1 MKTKSTLLFFG
12 LLFGSVNSYAQTST
26 IKGMVVDSLTSQGEP
41 YVTIRV
47 YKERKSD
54 NPLAMWVTNIDGTFT
69 HTVNGQGNFFISFSS
84 MGRKDIIRNV
94 QLSATGGEID
104 LGKLLIQDN
113 AKQLKGVEVVAQKP
127 LVKMETDK
135 MAYDVQADNDSKAST
150 VLDMLRKVPMVIVD
164 GQDNITVNGQSSFK
178 VYVDGK
184 PSVMFSSNPSQVFKA
199 MPASMVKSI
208 EVITNPG
215 AKYDAEGVGGVLN
228 IVMNASSNSKMSKN
242 GYNGNVSLTAAAI
255 GLRLSSFISGQQG
268 KFSYSANIM
277 NNRGRVKGVETEMER
292 IASDGSRMIYNQ
304 TGSTRMPFTMA
315 NVSLGY
321 EIDSVSNVNATL
333 GVTQFEMNND
343 GHPTTTFTGGSY
355 GTGFSYSNAMTM
367 KNVNNS
373 YNGSLDYQRFLNRN
387 RTSSITLSY
396 LFTTSPARSENRRIY
411 DPVSALVTI
420 PLADLYSE
428 AKTRGTE
435 HTLQVD
441 YITPLSKTQ
450 QLNTGVKYINRRST
464 SDSRF
469 YDIVGSVE
477 QYDPAKSVNYKN
489 LQSVLAEYAEY
500 KVTLKN
506 VSAKAGLRYE
516 HTWESVDFVLGAGS
530 NFKKNYGNLVPSA
543 SVTYNL
549 SPTKNIGVNY
559 GMRITRPGITYLNP
573 YVDRSN
579 PTIIIY
585 GNSDLEVEKT
595 HNINLVYNT
604 FSRKF
609 MANFTLGTIFA
620 NNKIEEYS
628 FMQSGILN
636 RTYGNIVQSKS
647 FNFNTFMNYSL
658 SKNTRIMLN
667 LNLEYADLKS
677 AQLNQHNS
685 GWMATAY
692 LGLQQTLPWD
702 LKWNVN
708 LTGSTT
714 RYTLQGYQTGNN
726 MLISTLSKS
735 LFNDKLSLSL
745 LYLAPLT
752 GKLKIDQ
759 YSKGHDFETTTRIR
773 IPLQNLMFTVSWNF
787 GNTKKTFQQRS
798 SKITNDFQER
808 EDSNSQVPGLGA
820 GSGKGM

>member
-47 YKERKSD
+47 YKERKS
-54 NPLAMWVTNIDGTFT
+54 NKPLAMWVTNIDGTFA

-228 IVMNASSNSKMSKN
+228 IVMNASANSKMNKN

-685 GWMATAY
+685 GWMATAF
-692 LGLQQTLPWD
+692 LGVQQTLPWD

>member
-1 MKTKSTLLFFG
+1 MKTKNTLLFFG

-54 NPLAMWVTNIDGTFT
+54 KPLAMWVTNIDGTFA

-228 IVMNASSNSKMSKN
+228 IVMNASSNSKMNKN

-321 EIDSVSNVNATL
+321 EIDSVSNVSATL
-333 GVTQFEMNND
+333 GITQFEMNND

-355 GTGFSYSNAMTM
+355 GTGFSYGNAMTM

-373 YNGSLDYQRFLNRN
+373 YNGSLDYQRFLNKS
-387 RTSSITLSY
+387 RTSSVTLSY

-469 YDIVGSVE
+469 YDIVGGVE

-579 PTIIIY
+579 PTIISY

-609 MANFTLGTIFA
+609 MANFTLGTMFA

-735 LFNDKLSLSL
+735 LFNDKLNLSL
-745 LYLAPLT
+745 LYIAPLT

>member
-54 NPLAMWVTNIDGTFT
+54 KPLAMWVTNIDGTFA

-228 IVMNASSNSKMSKN
+228 IVMNASANSKMNKN

-277 NNRGRVKGVETEMER
+277 NNIGRVKGVDTEMER

-321 EIDSVSNVNATL
+321 EIDSVSNVSATL
-333 GVTQFEMNND
+333 GITQFEMNND

-355 GTGFSYSNAMTM
+355 GTGFSYGNAMTM

-373 YNGSLDYQRFLNRN
+373 YNGSLDYQRFLNKS

-516 HTWESVDFVLGAGS
+516 HTWESVDFVLGSGS
-530 NFKKNYGNLVPSA
+530 DFKKNYGNLVPSA
-543 SVTYNL
+543 SVIYNL

-579 PTIIIY
+579 PTIISY

-609 MANFTLGTIFA
+609 MANFTLGTMFA

-667 LNLEYADLKS
+667 LTLEYADLKS

-745 LYLAPLT
+745 LYIAPLT

-787 GNTKKTFQQRS
+787 GNTKKTFQQRT

-808 EDSNSQVPGLGA
+808 ENSNSQVPGLGA

>member
-54 NPLAMWVTNIDGTFT
+54 KPLAMWVTNIDGTFA

-373 YNGSLDYQRFLNRN
+373 YNGSIDYQRFLNRS

-411 DPVSALVTI
+411 DPLSALVTI

-579 PTIIIY
+579 PTIISY

>member
-321 EIDSVSNVNATL
+321 EIDSVSNVSATL
-333 GVTQFEMNND
+333 GITQFEMNND

-579 PTIIIY
+579 PTIISY

>member
-54 NPLAMWVTNIDGTFT
+54 KPLAMWVTNIDGTFT

-516 HTWESVDFVLGAGS
+516 YTWESVDFVLGAGS

-787 GNTKKTFQQRS
+787 GNTKKTFQQRT

>member
-54 NPLAMWVTNIDGTFT
+54 KPLAMWVTNIDGTFA

-228 IVMNASSNSKMSKN
+228 IVMNASANSKMNKN

-321 EIDSVSNVNATL
+321 EIDSVSNVSATL
-333 GVTQFEMNND
+333 GITQFEMNND

-355 GTGFSYSNAMTM
+355 GTGFSYGNAMTM

-373 YNGSLDYQRFLNRN
+373 YNGSLDYQRFLNKS

-441 YITPLSKTQ
+441 YITPLSKIQ

-500 KVTLKN
+500 KVTSKN

-516 HTWESVDFVLGAGS
+516 HTWESVDFVLGSGS
-530 NFKKNYGNLVPSA
+530 DFKKNYGNLVPSA

-609 MANFTLGTIFA
+609 MANFTLGTMFA

>member
-1 MKTKSTLLFFG
+1 MKTKNTLLFFG

-54 NPLAMWVTNIDGTFT
+54 KPLAMWVTNIDGTFT

-94 QLSATGGEID
+94 QLSTTGGEID

-228 IVMNASSNSKMSKN
+228 IVMNASSNSKMNKN

-277 NNRGRVKGVETEMER
+277 NNRGRVKDVETEMER

-321 EIDSVSNVNATL
+321 EIDSVSNVSATL
-333 GVTQFEMNND
+333 GITQFEMNND

-355 GTGFSYSNAMTM
+355 GTGFSYSNDMTM

-373 YNGSLDYQRFLNRN
+373 YNGSLDYQRFLNRS

-411 DPVSALVTI
+411 DPLSALVTI
-420 PLADLYSE
+420 PLSDLYSE

-441 YITPLSKTQ
+441 YITPLSKIQ

-579 PTIIIY
+579 PTIISY

-609 MANFTLGTIFA
+609 MANFTLGTMFA

-667 LNLEYADLKS
+667 LTLEYADLKS

-735 LFNDKLSLSL
+735 LFNDKLGLSL

>member
-54 NPLAMWVTNIDGTFT
+54 KPLAMWVTNIDGTFT

-333 GVTQFEMNND
+333 GITQFEMNND
-343 GHPTTTFTGGSY
+343 GHPTTILTGGSY
-355 GTGFSYSNAMTM
+355 GTGFSYSNDMTM

-373 YNGSLDYQRFLNRN
+373 YNGSLDYQRFLNRS

-441 YITPLSKTQ
+441 YITPLSKIQ

-500 KVTLKN
+500 KVTSKN

-516 HTWESVDFVLGAGS
+516 HTWESVDFVLGSGS
-530 NFKKNYGNLVPSA
+530 DFKKNYGNLVPSA

-579 PTIIIY
+579 PTIISY

-609 MANFTLGTIFA
+609 MANFTLGTMFA

-667 LNLEYADLKS
+667 LTLEYADLKS

>member
-12 LLFGSVNSYAQTST
+12 LLLGSVNSYAQTST

-54 NPLAMWVTNIDGTFT
+54 KPLAMWVTNIDGTFT

-579 PTIIIY
+579 PTIISY

-609 MANFTLGTIFA
+609 MANFTLGTMFA

-667 LNLEYADLKS
+667 LTLEYADLKS

>member
-47 YKERKSD
+47 YKERKS
-54 NPLAMWVTNIDGTFT
+54 NKPLAMWVTNIDGTFA

-228 IVMNASSNSKMSKN
+228 IVMNASANSKMNKN

-321 EIDSVSNVNATL
+321 EIDSVSNVSATL
-333 GVTQFEMNND
+333 GITQFEMNND
-343 GHPTTTFTGGSY
+343 GHQTTTFTGGSY
-355 GTGFSYSNAMTM
+355 GTGFSYGNAMTM

-373 YNGSLDYQRFLNRN
+373 YNGSLDYQRFLNKS

-579 PTIIIY
+579 PTIISY

-609 MANFTLGTIFA
+609 MANLTLGTTFA

-677 AQLNQHNS
+677 AQLNQYNS

>member
-54 NPLAMWVTNIDGTFT
+54 KPLAMWVTNIDGTFT

-184 PSVMFSSNPSQVFKA
+184 PSVMFFSNPSQVFKA

-292 IASDGSRMIYNQ
+292 IASDGSHMIYNQ

-321 EIDSVSNVNATL
+321 EIDSVSNVSATL
-333 GVTQFEMNND
+333 GITQFEMNND

-355 GTGFSYSNAMTM
+355 GTGFSYGNAMTM

-373 YNGSLDYQRFLNRN
+373 YNGSLDYQRFLNRS

-441 YITPLSKTQ
+441 YITPLSKIQ

-489 LQSVLAEYAEY
+489 LQSILAEYAEY
-500 KVTLKN
+500 KVALKN

-579 PTIIIY
+579 PTIISY

-667 LNLEYADLKS
+667 LTLEYADLKS

>member
-54 NPLAMWVTNIDGTFT
+54 KPLAMWVTNIDGTFT

-113 AKQLKGVEVVAQKP
+113 ARQLKGVEVVAQKP

-228 IVMNASSNSKMSKN
+228 IVMNASSNSKMNKN

-321 EIDSVSNVNATL
+321 EIDSVSNVSATL
-333 GVTQFEMNND
+333 GITQFEMNND

-355 GTGFSYSNAMTM
+355 GTGFSYGNAMTM

-500 KVTLKN
+500 KVTSKN

>member
-47 YKERKSD
+47 YKERKS
-54 NPLAMWVTNIDGTFT
+54 NKPLAMWVTNIDGTFA

-113 AKQLKGVEVVAQKP
+113 TKQLKGVEVVAQKP

-135 MAYDVQADNDSKAST
+135 MSYDVQADNDSKAST
-150 VLDMLRKVPMVIVD
+150 VLDMLRKVPMVTVD
-164 GQDNITVNGQSSFK
+164 GQDNIMVNGQSSFK

-184 PSVMFSSNPSQVFKA
+184 PSVMFSSNPSQIFKS
-199 MPASMVKSI
+199 MPASVIKSI

-228 IVMNASSNSKMSKN
+228 IVMNASSNSKMKQN
-242 GYNGNVSLTAAAI
+242 GYNGNVSLTAATI

-321 EIDSVSNVNATL
+321 EIDSVSNVSATL
-333 GVTQFEMNND
+333 GITQFEMNND

-355 GTGFSYSNAMTM
+355 GTGFSYGNAMTM

-373 YNGSLDYQRFLNRN
+373 YNGSLDYQRFLNKS

-489 LQSVLAEYAEY
+489 FQSVLAEYAEY

-516 HTWESVDFVLGAGS
+516 HTWESVDFVFGAGS

-579 PTIIIY
+579 PTIISY

-609 MANFTLGTIFA
+609 MANFTLGTMFA

>member
-54 NPLAMWVTNIDGTFT
+54 KPLAMWVTNIDGTFA

-228 IVMNASSNSKMSKN
+228 IVMNASANSKMNKN

-321 EIDSVSNVNATL
+321 EIDSVSNVSATL
-333 GVTQFEMNND
+333 GITQFEMNND

-355 GTGFSYSNAMTM
+355 GTGFSYGNAMTM

-373 YNGSLDYQRFLNRN
+373 YNGSLDYQRFLNKS

-396 LFTTSPARSENRRIY
+396 LFTTSPARSEIRRIY

-500 KVTLKN
+500 KVTSKN

-579 PTIIIY
+579 PTIISY

-609 MANFTLGTIFA
+609 MANFTLGTTFA

-658 SKNTRIMLN
+658 FKNTRIMLN
-667 LNLEYADLKS
+667 LTLEYADLKS
-677 AQLNQHNS
+677 AQLNQYNS

>member
-54 NPLAMWVTNIDGTFT
+54 KPLAMWVTNIDGTFT

-333 GVTQFEMNND
+333 GITQFEMNND

-667 LNLEYADLKS
+667 LTLEYADLKS

-759 YSKGHDFETTTRIR
+759 YSKGRDFETTTRIR

>member
-54 NPLAMWVTNIDGTFT
+54 KPLAMWVTNIDGTFA

-228 IVMNASSNSKMSKN
+228 IVMNASANSKMNKN

-321 EIDSVSNVNATL
+321 EIDSVSNVSATL
-333 GVTQFEMNND
+333 GITQFEMNND

-373 YNGSLDYQRFLNRN
+373 YNGSLDYQRFLNRS

-411 DPVSALVTI
+411 DPVSALVSI

-469 YDIVGSVE
+469 YDIVGSIE

-500 KVTLKN
+500 KVTSKN

-516 HTWESVDFVLGAGS
+516 HTWESVDFVLGSGS
-530 NFKKNYGNLVPSA
+530 DFKKNYGNLVPSA

-579 PTIIIY
+579 PTIISY

-609 MANFTLGTIFA
+609 MANLTLGTIFA

-647 FNFNTFMNYSL
+647 FSFNTFMNYSL

-677 AQLNQHNS
+677 AQLNQYNS

>member
-47 YKERKSD
+47 YKERKS
-54 NPLAMWVTNIDGTFT
+54 NKPLAMWVTNIDGTFA

-228 IVMNASSNSKMSKN
+228 IVMNASANSKMNKN

-321 EIDSVSNVNATL
+321 EIDSVSNVSATL
-333 GVTQFEMNND
+333 GITQFEMNND

-355 GTGFSYSNAMTM
+355 GTGFSYGNAMTM

-373 YNGSLDYQRFLNRN
+373 YNGSLDYQRFLNKS

-579 PTIIIY
+579 PTIISY

-609 MANFTLGTIFA
+609 MANLTLGTTFA

-677 AQLNQHNS
+677 AQLNQYNS

>member
-54 NPLAMWVTNIDGTFT
+54 KPLAMWVTNIDGTFA

-228 IVMNASSNSKMSKN
+228 IVMNASSNSKMNKN

-277 NNRGRVKGVETEMER
+277 NNRGRVKDVETEMER

-321 EIDSVSNVNATL
+321 EIDSVSNVSATL
-333 GVTQFEMNND
+333 GITQFEMNND
-343 GHPTTTFTGGSY
+343 GHPTTTFMGGSY
-355 GTGFSYSNAMTM
+355 GTGFSYGNAMTM

-373 YNGSLDYQRFLNRN
+373 YNGSLDYQRFLNKS

-469 YDIVGSVE
+469 YDIVGGVE

-579 PTIIIY
+579 PTIISY

-609 MANFTLGTIFA
+609 MANFTLGTMFA

-735 LFNDKLSLSL
+735 LFNDKLNLSL
-745 LYLAPLT
+745 LYIAPLT

>member
-1 MKTKSTLLFFG
+1 MKTKNTLLFFG

-54 NPLAMWVTNIDGTFT
+54 KPLAMWVTNIDGTFA

-113 AKQLKGVEVVAQKP
+113 TKQLKGVEVVAQKP

-228 IVMNASSNSKMSKN
+228 IVMNASANSKMNKN

-321 EIDSVSNVNATL
+321 EIDSVSNVSATL
-333 GVTQFEMNND
+333 GITQFEMNND

-355 GTGFSYSNAMTM
+355 GTGFSYGNAMTM

-373 YNGSLDYQRFLNRN
+373 YNGSLDYQRFLNKS
-387 RTSSITLSY
+387 RTSSVTLSY

-469 YDIVGSVE
+469 YDIVGGVE

-579 PTIIIY
+579 PTIISY

-735 LFNDKLSLSL
+735 LFNDKLNLSL
-745 LYLAPLT
+745 LYIAPLT

>member
-54 NPLAMWVTNIDGTFT
+54 KPLAMWVTNIDGTFT

-135 MAYDVQADNDSKAST
+135 MSYDVQADNDSKAST
-150 VLDMLRKVPMVIVD
+150 VLDMLRKVPMVTVD
-164 GQDNITVNGQSSFK
+164 GQDNIMVNGQSSFK

>member
-12 LLFGSVNSYAQTST
+12 LLLGSVNSYAQTST

-54 NPLAMWVTNIDGTFT
+54 KPLAMWVTNMDGTFA
-69 HTVNGQGNFFISFSS
+69 HTVNGQGHFLISFSS
-84 MGRKDIIRNV
+84 MGRKEIIRKV
-94 QLSATGGEID
+94 QLGTRGGEID

-135 MAYDVQADNDSKAST
+135 MSYDVQADNDSKAST
-150 VLDMLRKVPMVIVD
+150 VLDMLRKVPMVTVD

-184 PSVMFSSNPSQVFKA
+184 PSVMFSSNPSQIFKS
-199 MPASMVKSI
+199 MPASVIKSI
-208 EVITNPG
+208 EVITTPG
-215 AKYDAEGVGGVLN
+215 AKYDAEGSGGVLN
-228 IVMNASSNSKMSKN
+228 IVMNASSNSKMKQN

-321 EIDSVSNVNATL
+321 EIDSVSNVSATL
-333 GVTQFEMNND
+333 GITQFEMNND
-343 GHPTTTFTGGSY
+343 GHPTTIFTGGSY
-355 GTGFSYSNAMTM
+355 GTGFSYSNDMTM

-373 YNGSLDYQRFLNRN
+373 YNGSIDYQRFLNRS

-396 LFTTSPARSENRRIY
+396 LFTTSLARSENRRNY
-411 DPVSALVTI
+411 DPLSALVTI

-428 AKTRGTE
+428 AKTRRTE

-489 LQSVLAEYAEY
+489 LQSILAEYAEY

-516 HTWESVDFVLGAGS
+516 HTWESVDFILGAGS

-549 SPTKNIGVNY
+549 SRTKNIGVNY

-579 PTIIIY
+579 PTIISY

-609 MANFTLGTIFA
+609 MANFTLGTTFV

-636 RTYGNIVQSKS
+636 RTYGNIVQSRS

-658 SKNTRIMLN
+658 SQKTRIMLN
-667 LNLEYADLKS
+667 LTLEYADLKS

-685 GWMATAY
+685 GWMATAF

-702 LKWNVN
+702 LKWSVNV
-708 LTGSTT
+708 TGSTNK
-714 RYTLQGYQTGNN
+714 YTLQGYQTGHN
-726 MLISTLSKS
+726 MLISTLTKS

-745 LYLAPLT
+745 LYLSPLT
-752 GKLKIDQ
+752 GKLEIKQ
-759 YSKGHDFETTTRIR
+759 YSKGHDFENKMNIK
-773 IPLQNLMFTVSWNF
+773 IPLRNLMFTVAWNF
-787 GNTKKTFQQRS
+787 GNTKKIFQQRS

>member
-54 NPLAMWVTNIDGTFT
+54 KPLAMWVTNIDGKFT

-441 YITPLSKTQ
+441 YITPLSKIQ

-685 GWMATAY
+685 GWMATAF
-692 LGLQQTLPWD
+692 LGVQQTLPWD

-735 LFNDKLSLSL
+735 LFNDKLNLSL
-745 LYLAPLT
+745 LYIAPLT

>member
-1 MKTKSTLLFFG
+1 MKTKNTLLFFG

-54 NPLAMWVTNIDGTFT
+54 KPLAMWVTNIDGTFA

-228 IVMNASSNSKMSKN
+228 IVMNASANSKMNKN

-321 EIDSVSNVNATL
+321 EIDSVSNVSATL
-333 GVTQFEMNND
+333 GITQFEMNND

-355 GTGFSYSNAMTM
+355 GTGFSYGNAMTM

-373 YNGSLDYQRFLNRN
+373 YNGSLDYQRFLSKS

-469 YDIVGSVE
+469 YDIVGGVE

-549 SPTKNIGVNY
+549 SRTKNIGVNY

-579 PTIIIY
+579 PTIISY

-609 MANFTLGTIFA
+609 MANFTLGTTFA

-658 SKNTRIMLN
+658 SKKTRIMLN
-667 LNLEYADLKS
+667 LTLEYADLKS
-677 AQLNQHNS
+677 AQLNEHNS
-685 GWMATAY
+685 GWMATAF
-692 LGLQQTLPWD
+692 LGVQQTLPWD

-708 LTGSTT
+708 VTGSTNK
-714 RYTLQGYQTGNN
+714 YTLQGYQTGHNI
-726 MLISTLSKS
+726 LISTLTKS

-745 LYLAPLT
+745 LYLSPLT
-752 GKLKIDQ
+752 GKLEIKQ
-759 YSKGHDFETTTRIR
+759 YSKGHDFENKMNIK
-773 IPLQNLMFTVSWNF
+773 IPLRNLMFTVAWNF

>member
-54 NPLAMWVTNIDGTFT
+54 KPLAMWVTNIDGTFT

-585 GNSDLEVEKT
+585 GNRDLEVEKT

>member
-12 LLFGSVNSYAQTST
+12 LLLGSVNSYAQTST

-54 NPLAMWVTNIDGTFT
+54 KPLAMWVTNMDGTFA
-69 HTVNGQGNFFISFSS
+69 HTVNGQGHFLISFSS
-84 MGRKDIIRNV
+84 MGRKEIIRNV
-94 QLSATGGEID
+94 QLGTRGGEID

-113 AKQLKGVEVVAQKP
+113 TKQLKGVEVVAQKP

-150 VLDMLRKVPMVIVD
+150 VLDMLRKVPMVTVD
-164 GQDNITVNGQSSFK
+164 GQDNIMVNGQSSFK

-228 IVMNASSNSKMSKN
+228 IVMNASSNSKMKQN
-242 GYNGNVSLTAAAI
+242 GYNGNVSLTAATI
-255 GLRLSSFISGQQG
+255 GLRLSSFIGGQQG

-321 EIDSVSNVNATL
+321 EIDSVSNVSAML
-333 GVTQFEMNND
+333 GITQFEMNND
-343 GHPTTTFTGGSY
+343 GHPITTFTGGGY
-355 GTGFSYSNAMTM
+355 GTGFSYSNDMTM

-373 YNGSLDYQRFLNRN
+373 YNGSLDYQRFLNRS

-396 LFTTSPARSENRRIY
+396 LFTTSPARSENRRNY
-411 DPVSALVTI
+411 DPLSALVTI
-420 PLADLYSE
+420 PLTDLYSE

-450 QLNTGVKYINRRST
+450 QLNAGAKYISRRNS

-489 LQSVLAEYAEY
+489 LQSILAEYAEY

-506 VSAKAGLRYE
+506 VSAKAGVRYE

-549 SPTKNIGVNY
+549 SRTKNIGVNY

-579 PTIIIY
+579 PTIISY

-609 MANFTLGTIFA
+609 MANFTLGTTFA

-636 RTYGNIVQSKS
+636 RTYGNIVQSRS

-658 SKNTRIMLN
+658 SKKTRIMLN
-667 LNLEYADLKS
+667 LTLEYADLKS

-685 GWMATAY
+685 GWMATAF
-692 LGLQQTLPWD
+692 LGVQQTLPWD

-708 LTGSTT
+708 VTGSTNK
-714 RYTLQGYQTGNN
+714 YTLQGYQTGHNI
-726 MLISTLSKS
+726 LISTLTKS

-745 LYLAPLT
+745 LYLSPLT
-752 GKLKIDQ
+752 GKLEIKQ
-759 YSKGHDFETTTRIR
+759 YSKGHDFENKMNIK
-773 IPLQNLMFTVSWNF
+773 IPLRNLMFTVAWNF

>member
-47 YKERKSD
+47 YKERKS
-54 NPLAMWVTNIDGTFT
+54 NKPLAMWVTNIDGTFA

-228 IVMNASSNSKMSKN
+228 IVMNASANSKMNKN

-321 EIDSVSNVNATL
+321 EIDSVSNVSATL
-333 GVTQFEMNND
+333 GITQFEMNND

-355 GTGFSYSNAMTM
+355 GTGFSYGNAMTM

-373 YNGSLDYQRFLNRN
+373 YNGSLDYQRFLNKS

-441 YITPLSKTQ
+441 YITPLSKAQ

-579 PTIIIY
+579 PTIISY

-609 MANFTLGTIFA
+609 MANLTLGTTFA

-677 AQLNQHNS
+677 AQLNQYNS

>member
-1 MKTKSTLLFFG
+1 MKTKNTLLFFG

-54 NPLAMWVTNIDGTFT
+54 KPLAMWVTNIDGTFA

-113 AKQLKGVEVVAQKP
+113 ARQLKGVEVVAQKP

-228 IVMNASSNSKMSKN
+228 IVMNASANSKMNKN

-321 EIDSVSNVNATL
+321 EIDSVSNVSATL
-333 GVTQFEMNND
+333 GITQFEMNND

-355 GTGFSYSNAMTM
+355 GTGFSYSNDMTM

-500 KVTLKN
+500 KVTSKN

-579 PTIIIY
+579 PTIISY

-609 MANFTLGTIFA
+609 MANFTLGTMFA

-667 LNLEYADLKS
+667 LTLEYADLKS

>member
-1 MKTKSTLLFFG
+1 MKTKNTLLFFG

-41 YVTIRV
+41 YVTIRI

-54 NPLAMWVTNIDGTFT
+54 KPLAMWVTNIDGTFA

-228 IVMNASSNSKMSKN
+228 IVMNASSNSKMNKN

-321 EIDSVSNVNATL
+321 EIDSVSNVSATL
-333 GVTQFEMNND
+333 GITQFEMNND

-355 GTGFSYSNAMTM
+355 GTGFSYGNAMTM

-373 YNGSLDYQRFLNRN
+373 YNGSLDYQRFLNKS

-489 LQSVLAEYAEY
+489 FQSVLAEYAEY

-516 HTWESVDFVLGAGS
+516 HTWESVDFVFGAGS

-579 PTIIIY
+579 PTIISY

-609 MANFTLGTIFA
+609 MANFTLGTMFA

>member
-54 NPLAMWVTNIDGTFT
+54 KPLAMWVTNIDGTFA

-84 MGRKDIIRNV
+84 MGRKDIIRKV

-228 IVMNASSNSKMSKN
+228 IVMNASSNSKMNKN

-277 NNRGRVKGVETEMER
+277 NNRGRVKDVETEMER

-321 EIDSVSNVNATL
+321 EIDSVSNVSATL
-333 GVTQFEMNND
+333 GITQFEMNND

-355 GTGFSYSNAMTM
+355 GTGFSYGNAMTM

-373 YNGSLDYQRFLNRN
+373 YNGSLDYQRFLNKS

-411 DPVSALVTI
+411 DPLSALVTI
-420 PLADLYSE
+420 PLSDLYSE

-441 YITPLSKTQ
+441 YITPLSKIQ

-477 QYDPAKSVNYKN
+477 QYDPAKSVHYKN

-579 PTIIIY
+579 PTIISY

-609 MANFTLGTIFA
+609 MANFTLGTMFA

-667 LNLEYADLKS
+667 LTLEYADLKS

>member
-12 LLFGSVNSYAQTST
+12 LLLGSVNSYAQTST

-54 NPLAMWVTNIDGTFT
+54 KPLAMWVTNMDGTFA
-69 HTVNGQGNFFISFSS
+69 HTVNGQGHFLISFSS
-84 MGRKDIIRNV
+84 MGRKEIIRNV
-94 QLSATGGEID
+94 QLGTRGGEID

-135 MAYDVQADNDSKAST
+135 MSYDVQADNDSKAST
-150 VLDMLRKVPMVIVD
+150 VLDMLRKVPMVTVD

-228 IVMNASSNSKMSKN
+228 IVMNASSNSKMNKN

-321 EIDSVSNVNATL
+321 EIDSVSNVSATL
-333 GVTQFEMNND
+333 GITQFEMNND

-355 GTGFSYSNAMTM
+355 GTGFSYGNAMTM

-373 YNGSLDYQRFLNRN
+373 YNGSLDYQRFLNKS

-489 LQSVLAEYAEY
+489 FQSVLAEYAEY

-516 HTWESVDFVLGAGS
+516 HTWESVDFVFGAGS

-579 PTIIIY
+579 PTIISY

-609 MANFTLGTIFA
+609 MANFTLGTMFA

-667 LNLEYADLKS
+667 LTLEYADLKS

>member
-54 NPLAMWVTNIDGTFT
+54 KPLAMWVTNIDGTFT

-184 PSVMFSSNPSQVFKA
+184 PSVMFFSNPSQVFKA

-292 IASDGSRMIYNQ
+292 IASDGSHMIYNQ

-321 EIDSVSNVNATL
+321 EIDSVSNVSATL
-333 GVTQFEMNND
+333 GITQFEMNND

-355 GTGFSYSNAMTM
+355 GTGFSYGNAMTM

-373 YNGSLDYQRFLNRN
+373 YNGSLDYQRFLNRS

-441 YITPLSKTQ
+441 YITPLSKIQ

-489 LQSVLAEYAEY
+489 LQSILAEYAEY
-500 KVTLKN
+500 KVALKN

-579 PTIIIY
+579 PTIISY

-609 MANFTLGTIFA
+609 MANFTLGTMFA

-667 LNLEYADLKS
+667 LTLEYADLKS

>member
-54 NPLAMWVTNIDGTFT
+54 KPLAMWVTNIDGTFT

-469 YDIVGSVE
+469 YDILGSVE

>member
-1 MKTKSTLLFFG
+1 MKTKNTLLFFG

-54 NPLAMWVTNIDGTFT
+54 KPLAMWVTNIDGTFT

-373 YNGSLDYQRFLNRN
+373 YNGSLDYQRFLNKS

>member
-12 LLFGSVNSYAQTST
+12 LLLGSVNSYAQTST

-54 NPLAMWVTNIDGTFT
+54 KPLAMWVTNIDGTFT

-94 QLSATGGEID
+94 QLSTTGGEID

-228 IVMNASSNSKMSKN
+228 IVMNASSNSKMNKN

-277 NNRGRVKGVETEMER
+277 NNRGRVKDVETEMER

-321 EIDSVSNVNATL
+321 EIDSVSNVSATL
-333 GVTQFEMNND
+333 GITQFEMNND

-355 GTGFSYSNAMTM
+355 GTGFSYGNAMTM

-373 YNGSLDYQRFLNRN
+373 YNGSLDYQRFLNKS

-411 DPVSALVTI
+411 DPLSALVTI
-420 PLADLYSE
+420 PLSDLYSE

-441 YITPLSKTQ
+441 YITPLSKIQ

-579 PTIIIY
+579 PTIISY

-609 MANFTLGTIFA
+609 MANFTLGTMFA

-667 LNLEYADLKS
+667 LTLEYADLKS

-735 LFNDKLSLSL
+735 LFNDKLGLSL

>member
-54 NPLAMWVTNIDGTFT
+54 NPLAMWVTNIDGTFA

-228 IVMNASSNSKMSKN
+228 IVMNASSNSKMNKS

-277 NNRGRVKGVETEMER
+277 NNRGRVKDVETEMER

-321 EIDSVSNVNATL
+321 EIDSVSNVSATL
-333 GVTQFEMNND
+333 GITQFEMNND

-355 GTGFSYSNAMTM
+355 GTGFSYGNAMTM

-373 YNGSLDYQRFLNRN
+373 YNGSLDYQRFLNKS

-411 DPVSALVTI
+411 DPLSALVTI
-420 PLADLYSE
+420 PLSDLYSE

-441 YITPLSKTQ
+441 YITPLSKIQ

-477 QYDPAKSVNYKN
+477 QYDPAKSVHYKN

-579 PTIIIY
+579 PTIISY

-609 MANFTLGTIFA
+609 MANFTLGTMFA

-667 LNLEYADLKS
+667 LTLEYADLKS

-735 LFNDKLSLSL
+735 LFNDKLNLSL
-745 LYLAPLT
+745 LYIAPLT

-787 GNTKKTFQQRS
+787 GNTKKTFQQRT

-808 EDSNSQVPGLGA
+808 ENSNSQVPGLGA
-820 GSGKGM
+820 GSGRGM

>member
-1 MKTKSTLLFFG
+1 MKTKNTLLFFG

-54 NPLAMWVTNIDGTFT
+54 KPLAMWVTNIDGTFA

-113 AKQLKGVEVVAQKP
+113 ARQLKGVEVVAQKP

-228 IVMNASSNSKMSKN
+228 IVMNASSNSKMNKN

-277 NNRGRVKGVETEMER
+277 NNRGRVKGVDTEMER

-321 EIDSVSNVNATL
+321 EIDSVSNVSATL
-333 GVTQFEMNND
+333 GITQFEMNND

-355 GTGFSYSNAMTM
+355 GTGFSYGNAMTM

-373 YNGSLDYQRFLNRN
+373 YNGSLDY
-387 RTSSITLSY
+387 
-396 LFTTSPARSENRRIY
+396 
-411 DPVSALVTI
+411 
-420 PLADLYSE
+420 
-428 AKTRGTE
+428 
-435 HTLQVD
+435 
-441 YITPLSKTQ
+441 
-450 QLNTGVKYINRRST
+450 
-464 SDSRF
+464 
-469 YDIVGSVE
+469 
-477 QYDPAKSVNYKN
+477 
-489 LQSVLAEYAEY
+489 
-500 KVTLKN
+500 
-506 VSAKAGLRYE
+506 
-516 HTWESVDFVLGAGS
+516 
-530 NFKKNYGNLVPSA
+530 
-543 SVTYNL
+543 
-549 SPTKNIGVNY
+549 
-559 GMRITRPGITYLNP
+559 
-573 YVDRSN
+573 
-579 PTIIIY
+579 
-585 GNSDLEVEKT
+585 
-595 HNINLVYNT
+595 
-604 FSRKF
+604 
-609 MANFTLGTIFA
+609 
-620 NNKIEEYS
+620 
-628 FMQSGILN
+628 
-636 RTYGNIVQSKS
+636 
-647 FNFNTFMNYSL
+647 
-658 SKNTRIMLN
+658 
-667 LNLEYADLKS
+667 
-677 AQLNQHNS
+677 
-685 GWMATAY
+685 
-692 LGLQQTLPWD
+692 
-702 LKWNVN
+702 
-708 LTGSTT
+708 
-714 RYTLQGYQTGNN
+714 
-726 MLISTLSKS
+726 
-735 LFNDKLSLSL
+735 
-745 LYLAPLT
+745 
-752 GKLKIDQ
+752 
-759 YSKGHDFETTTRIR
+759 
-773 IPLQNLMFTVSWNF
+773 
-787 GNTKKTFQQRS
+787 
-798 SKITNDFQER
+798 
-808 EDSNSQVPGLGA
+808 
-820 GSGKGM
+820 

>member
-54 NPLAMWVTNIDGTFT
+54 KPLAMWVTNIDGTFA

-355 GTGFSYSNAMTM
+355 GTGFSYGNAMTM

-373 YNGSLDYQRFLNRN
+373 YNGSLDYQRFLNKS

-579 PTIIIY
+579 PTIISY

-677 AQLNQHNS
+677 AQLNQYNS

>member
-54 NPLAMWVTNIDGTFT
+54 KPLAMWVTNIDGTFT

-441 YITPLSKTQ
+441 YITPLSKIQ

-530 NFKKNYGNLVPSA
+530 DFKKNYGNLVPSA

-579 PTIIIY
+579 PTIISY

-787 GNTKKTFQQRS
+787 GNTKKTFQQRT